1 MNKNAI
7 KNYAVWARTELM
19 KKVAQK
25 AYEYDV
31 TESNLPDFNT
41 NTVHDRLLSNDEK
54 KQLNELIRKIKE
66 SIQYYL
72 ELIKEGKKKKNKK
85 DQSVD
90 LTEEDYL
97 KAKSQGFNFVVEEV
111 AYTWF
116 NRFIALRYMEVNN
129 YLPQRIRVFTN
140 DNNEFKPDLLT
151 DAIHIE
157 LDGLDK
163 QKVFDYI
170 EENKQEELYKYLLL
184 TLCNDMNQYL
194 PDMFTSIKDYKT
206 LLFPDNLLKD
216 DSVLARLITDIDE
229 DSWMDQVQIIGWLY
243 QYYNSELKDIVM
255 KKKNYTKDDI
265 PAVTQL
271 FTPDWIVRYMTEN
284 SLGRLWLDGHPNF
297 NHTNWKYYLEEAE
310 QEPDVIEQLN
320 KIKEE
325 HAKLKP
331 EDIKVIDPCMGSGH
345 ILVYAFDVLMDIYRD
360 AGYSDRDAAKS
371 ILENNL
377 YGLEIDERAYHLA
390 YFALMMKARQ
400 YNRRILRKDTKFNLV
415 EIREPINTLKPEFEQ
430 YLDNYVDLAH
440 YLVNIFQDAKEL
452 GSILNL
458 DCTLEQLNNLKS
470 HLDQLNETSIEKDL
484 VAQSYISELT
494 DLLKSLIKQAKLL
507 VQKYDVV
514 ITNPP
519 YMAPSAKQK
528 SYVQKFY
535 KDYKTDLFAVFEKKC
550 KLLNKVNGYQAM
562 IILPSFL
569 FLSSFENA
577 RKDMLNSQTICSLL
591 HMGRGIFGVDFGS
604 TSFVLLNNRI
614 DDYKGKYFRLHER
627 TFQFLDPDHIA
638 QLYLD
643 SKKNPSLRFNFQS
656 YDTKNEIKY
665 SENGLQ
671 LAFCAYQKNFS
682 KIPGSP
688 IAYWVSEKTISWCEK
703 HKLSNDVVGSV
714 GIQTG
719 DNEKFIRLWQEV
731 NFFSVKFD
739 AKQVVDTYCSQKW
752 YPYNKGG
759 DFRKW
764 YGNDFYVVYWQNDGA
779 FLKND
784 NKITGHHYQEY
795 KDNLKFAP
803 LVTWSRVTS
812 GQPSFRI
819 KENGFLSDMAGFSI
833 FSNTLDLFKII
844 AFCNSKVANHYLQFI
859 APTLNIMIGN
869 VLSLPFDS
877 RINCNDKV
885 RDIVSS
891 CMAFSKSDWDSFETS
906 WDFKVHPL
914 VKNHVSTINEAYNLW
929 NDECESRFNTLKS
942 NEEELNRIFNDI
954 YGLQDELD
962 PYVDDKDVTVHKADL
977 VRDIKSFIFYA
988 VGCMF
993 GRYSLDVEGLAYAG
1007 GEWDS
1012 SKYSSFIPDTDDII
1026 PICDEEYFEDDI
1038 VTRFVEF
1045 VRVVYGTD
1053 TLEDNLS
1060 FIANVLGGKGAP
1072 RDVLRNYFLN
1082 DFFKDHCNTYQ
1093 VTGSGKRPIYW
1104 LFDSG
1109 KKNGFKALVYI
1120 HRYTPDL
1127 IARLRTGYV
1136 HPQQARYRTQV
1147 ELLQSQVDEATSTSE
1162 RVKLSKQLKKIN
1174 EQLLELNKYEEVVH
1188 HWADK
1193 MEPMDL
1199 DDGVKANY
1207 AKFQEL
1213 LAKIK

>member
-19 KKVAQK
+19 KQVAQK
-25 AYEYDV
+25 AYEYGV
-31 TESNLPDFNT
+31 TESSLPDYNT
-41 NTVHDRLLSNDEK
+41 DKVNGRLLSSVEK
-54 KQLNELIRKIKE
+54 KQLNELIRE
-66 SIQYYL
+66 V
-72 ELIKEGKKKKNKK
+72 KKNGYEH
-85 DQSVD
+85 VI
-90 LTEEDYL
+90 
-97 KAKSQGFNFVVEEV
+97 EEV

-151 DAIHIE
+151 DAIHVE

-206 LLFPDNLLKD
+206 LLFPDNLLKE
-216 DSVLARLITDIDE
+216 DSVLAKLITDIDE
-229 DSWMDQVQIIGWLY
+229 DSWTDQVQIIGWLY

-265 PAVTQL
+265 PAATQL
-271 FTPDWIVRYMTEN
+271 FTPDWIVRYMVEN
-284 SLGRLWLDGHPNF
+284 SLGRLYINKRKHEGIFADGKNAYQTSEERTANEKF
-297 NHTNWKYYLEEAE
+297 ISNEIGWKYYLPEAKQP
-310 QEPDVIEQLN
+310 QEV
-320 KIKEE
+320 IKELETIELE

-390 YFALMMKARQ
+390 YFALMMKARF
-400 YNRRILRKDTKFNLV
+400 YNRRILNKDTKFNLV
-415 EIREPINTLKPEFEQ
+415 EIREPSSALKPEFEQ
-430 YLDNYVDLAH
+430 YLGISTDLAH
-440 YLVNIFQDAKEL
+440 YLVNVFQDAKEF

-458 DCTLEQLNNLKS
+458 DCTVEQLDNLKN
-470 HLDQLNETSIEKDL
+470 HLDELKEESINEDL
-484 VAQSYISELT
+484 VAQSEISELN
-494 DLLKSLIKQAKLL
+494 DLLKPLIKQAKLL

-519 YMAPSAKQK
+519 YMPPSPRQK
-528 SYVQKFY
+528 SYVQKNY
-535 KDYKTDLFAVFEKKC
+535 PDSKSDLFAVFIEKC
-550 KLLNKVNGYQAM
+550 HLLTKKNAYQAM
-562 IILPSFL
+562 ITMHSWM
-569 FLSSFENA
+569 FLSSFEKLRNKLLINNTIINMAHLGARAFEDIGGEVVQTTAFVFDNA
-577 RKDMLNSQTICSLL
+577 NIKNYQSNFKRLVAYSSQDAKEEEYLKDANLY
-591 HMGRGIFGVDFGS
+591 
-604 TSFVLLNNRI
+604 TSSA
-614 DDYKGKYFRLHER
+614 
-627 TFQFLDPDHIA
+627 T
-638 QLYLD
+638 
-643 SKKNPSLRFNFQS
+643 
-656 YDTKNEIKY
+656 
-665 SENGLQ
+665 
-671 LAFCAYQKNFS
+671 NFS

-688 IAYWVSEKTISWCEK
+688 IAYWASEQTIKNFISGK
-703 HKLSNDVVGSV
+703 NLSYYASPKQ
-714 GIQTG
+714 GISTT
-719 DNEKFIRLWQEV
+719 DNNRFVRLWNEV
-731 NFFSVKFD
+731 DITKIGFNYHDCNEASISNK
-739 AKQVVDTYCSQKW
+739 KW
-752 YPYNKGG
+752 FPLNKGG
-759 DFRKW
+759 EYCKW
-764 YGNDFYVVYWQNDGA
+764 YGNRYYLVNYKKDGA
-779 FLKND
+779 EIKQNVLK
-784 NKITGHHYQEY
+784 KYPY
-795 KDNLKFAP
+795 LKTPDFVVKNSM
-803 LVTWSRVTS
+803 LYFHECISWSKVSS
-812 GQPSFRI
+812 GNIAFRYF
-819 KENGFLSDMAGFSI
+819 ESGYI
-833 FSNTLDLFKII
+833 FSDAGMGLFSKKDSLNYI
-844 AFCNSKVANHYLQFI
+844 FGLLNSNVAIYILKML
-859 APTLNIMIGN
+859 APTVNFEAGHIEKIPVIIKNELINSINILVKKCIQ
-869 VLSLPFDS
+869 LSQE
-877 RINCNDKV
+877 N
-885 RDIVSS
+885 
-891 CMAFSKSDWDSFETS
+891 WDSFETS

-914 VKNHVSTINEAYNLW
+914 VKSHVNTISEAYNLW
-929 NDECESRFNTLKS
+929 NAECESRFNTLKS
-942 NEEELNRIFNDI
+942 NEEELNRIFTDI
-954 YGLQDELD
+954 YGLQDELT
-962 PYVDDKDVTVHKADL
+962 PEVEDKDVTVRKADL
-977 VRDIKSFIFYA
+977 VRDIKSFISYA

-1007 GEWDS
+1007 GEWNS
-1012 SKYSSFIPDTDDII
+1012 SKYTSFIPDKDDII

-1038 VTRFVEF
+1038 VSRFIEF
-1045 VRVVYGTD
+1045 VSVVYGSD

-1060 FIANVLGGKGAP
+1060 FIANALGGKGAP

-1127 IARLRTGYV
+1127 IARMRTGYI

-1147 ELLQSQVDEATSTSE
+1147 ELLQSQIDDASSTSE

-1174 EQLLELNKYEEVVH
+1174 EQLLEMNKYEEVVH

>member
-19 KKVAQK
+19 KQVAQK

-31 TESNLPDFNT
+31 TESSLPGYNT
-41 NTVHDRLLSNDEK
+41 DNVNGRLLTGDEK
-54 KQLNELIRKIKE
+54 KQLNELITE
-66 SIQYYL
+66 V
-72 ELIKEGKKKKNKK
+72 KKNGYEH
-85 DQSVD
+85 VI
-90 LTEEDYL
+90 
-97 KAKSQGFNFVVEEV
+97 EEV

-151 DAIHIE
+151 DAIHVE

-206 LLFPDNLLKD
+206 LLFPDNLLKE
-216 DSVLARLITDIDE
+216 DSVLAKLITDIDE
-229 DSWMDQVQIIGWLY
+229 DSWTDQVQIIGWLY

-265 PAVTQL
+265 PAATQL
-271 FTPDWIVRYMTEN
+271 FTPDWIVRYMVEN
-284 SLGRLWLDGHPNF
+284 SLGRLYINKRKHEGIFADGKNAYQTSEERTANEKF
-297 NHTNWKYYLEEAE
+297 ISNEMGWKYYLPEAKQH
-310 QEPDVIEQLN
+310 QEV
-320 KIKEE
+320 IKELETIELE

-390 YFALMMKARQ
+390 YFALMMKARF
-400 YNRRILRKDTKFNLV
+400 YNRRILNKDTKFNLV
-415 EIREPINTLKPEFEQ
+415 EIREPSSALKPEFEQ
-430 YLDNYVDLAH
+430 YLGISTDLAH
-440 YLVNIFQDAKEL
+440 YLVNVFQDAKEF
-452 GSILNL
+452 GSIINL
-458 DCTLEQLNNLKS
+458 DCTSEQLKNLNN
-470 HLDQLNETSIEKDL
+470 HLNELREESINKDL
-484 VAQSYISELT
+484 VTQLELSELN
-494 DLLKSLIKQAKLL
+494 DLLKPLIKQARLL

-519 YMAPSAKQK
+519 YMPPSPKQK
-528 SYVQKFY
+528 SYVQKNY
-535 KDYKTDLFAVFEKKC
+535 PDSKSDLFAIFIEKCHSLTK
-550 KLLNKVNGYQAM
+550 KNAYQAM
-562 IILPSFL
+562 ITMHSWM
-569 FLSSFENA
+569 FLSSFEKLRNKLLINNTIINMAHLGARAFEDIGGEVVQTTAFVFDNA
-577 RKDMLNSQTICSLL
+577 NIKNYQSNFKRLVDYNSQDAKEEEYLKDDNL
-591 HMGRGIFGVDFGS
+591 Y
-604 TSFVLLNNRI
+604 TSS
-614 DDYKGKYFRLHER
+614 
-627 TFQFLDPDHIA
+627 A
-638 QLYLD
+638 
-643 SKKNPSLRFNFQS
+643 
-656 YDTKNEIKY
+656 
-665 SENGLQ
+665 
-671 LAFCAYQKNFS
+671 ANFS

-688 IAYWVSEKTISWCEK
+688 IAYWISKALYNCFTKNVSLSKIATTFRGLQPGNVDFIKEWYEVDLNNIAFNNKEELTW
-703 HKLSNDVVGSV
+703 KL
-714 GIQTG
+714 ITTG
-719 DNEKFIRLWQEV
+719 GE
-731 NFFSVKFD
+731 
-739 AKQVVDTYCSQKW
+739 Y
-752 YPYNKGG
+752 
-759 DFRKW
+759 RKW
-764 YGNDFYVVYWQNDGA
+764 YGNLYRVVKWY
-779 FLKND
+779 KNGYEIK
-784 NKITGHHYQEY
+784 NNPKAIIPNETLYFKPVIG
-795 KDNLKFAP
+795 
-803 LVTWSRVTS
+803 WSRIAS
-812 GQPSFRI
+812 GRLSFRYYPPNMIPGDATGSIIFNNNI
-819 KENGFLSDMAGFSI
+819 KMKFELAV
-833 FSNTLDLFKII
+833 L
-844 AFCNSKVANHYLQFI
+844 NSKVINYLWPI
-859 APTLNIMIGN
+859 LNSNLTNSTGIVNKIPVLNSSKISERKIEN
-869 VLSLPFDS
+869 VEYLVNNNLSDS
-877 RINCNDKV
+877 K
-885 RDIVSS
+885 
-891 CMAFSKSDWDSFETS
+891 KDWDSFETS
-906 WDFKVHPL
+906 WDFTVHPL
-914 VKNHVSTINEAYNLW
+914 VKNCVSTISEAYNLW

-942 NEEELNRIFNDI
+942 NEEELNRIFIDI

-962 PYVDDKDVTVHKADL
+962 PYEEDKDVTVRKADL
-977 VRDIKSFIFYA
+977 VRDIKSFISYA

-993 GRYSLDVEGLAYAG
+993 GRYSLDTEGLAYAG
-1007 GEWDS
+1007 GEWDN
-1012 SKYSSFIPDTDDII
+1012 SKYSKFIPDADDII

-1045 VRVVYGTD
+1045 VRIIYGSD

-1060 FIANVLGGKGAP
+1060 FISNALGGKGAP

-1082 DFFKDHCNTYQ
+1082 EFFKDFCKIYL
-1093 VTGSGKRPIYW
+1093 KLPIYW

-1136 HPQQARYRTQV
+1136 HPLQARYRTQV
-1147 ELLQSQVDEATSTSE
+1147 ELLQGQIDDASSTSE

>member
-19 KKVAQK
+19 KQVAQK

-31 TESNLPDFNT
+31 TESSLPGYNT
-41 NTVHDRLLSNDEK
+41 DNVNGRLLTGDEK
-54 KQLNELIRKIKE
+54 KQLNELITE
-66 SIQYYL
+66 V
-72 ELIKEGKKKKNKK
+72 KKNGYEH
-85 DQSVD
+85 VI
-90 LTEEDYL
+90 
-97 KAKSQGFNFVVEEV
+97 EEV

-151 DAIHIE
+151 DAIHVE

-206 LLFPDNLLKD
+206 LLFPDNLLKE
-216 DSVLARLITDIDE
+216 DSVLAKLITDIDE
-229 DSWMDQVQIIGWLY
+229 DSWTDQVQIIGWLY

-265 PAVTQL
+265 PAATQL

-284 SLGRLWLDGHPNF
+284 SLGRLWLDGHPDF
-297 NHTNWKYYLEEAE
+297 DHSEWKYYLEEAK
-310 QEPDVIEQLN
+310 QEPEVIEQLN

-360 AGYSDRDAAKS
+360 AGFSDRDAAKS

-390 YFALMMKARQ
+390 YFALMMKARS
-400 YNRRILRKDTKFNLV
+400 YNRRILNKKTKFNLI
-415 EIREPINTLKPEFEQ
+415 EIREPIAPLKPEFEQ
-430 YLDNYVDLAH
+430 YLDKYTDLAH
-440 YLVNIFQDAKEL
+440 YLVNVFQDAKEF

-458 DCTLEQLNNLKS
+458 DCTVEQLNNLKS
-470 HLDQLNETSIEKDL
+470 HLDELKEEAINKDL
-484 VAQSYISELT
+484 VVQSEVDELN
-494 DLLKSLIKQAKLL
+494 DLLKPLIKQAKLL

-519 YMAPSAKQK
+519 YMAPDAKQK
-528 SYVQKFY
+528 SYVQKNYPDSKSDF
-535 KDYKTDLFAVFEKKC
+535 FAIFIEKCHSLTK
-550 KLLNKVNGYQAM
+550 KNAYQAM
-562 IILPSFL
+562 ITMHSWM
-569 FLSSFENA
+569 FLSSFEKLRNKLLINNTIINMAHLGA
-577 RKDMLNSQTICSLL
+577 RAFEDIGGEVVQTTAFVFDNVNIKGYQSNFKRLVDYNSQDAKEEEYLKDENL
-591 HMGRGIFGVDFGS
+591 Y
-604 TSFVLLNNRI
+604 TSSA
-614 DDYKGKYFRLHER
+614 
-627 TFQFLDPDHIA
+627 T
-638 QLYLD
+638 
-643 SKKNPSLRFNFQS
+643 
-656 YDTKNEIKY
+656 
-665 SENGLQ
+665 
-671 LAFCAYQKNFS
+671 NFS

-739 AKQVVDTYCSQKW
+739 AKQAVDTYCSQKW

-962 PYVDDKDVTVHKADL
+962 PYVDDKDVTVRKADL
-977 VRDIKSFIFYA
+977 VRDIKSFISYA
-988 VGCMF
+988 VGCIF

-1012 SKYSSFIPDTDDII
+1012 SKYSTFTPDTDDII

-1038 VTRFVEF
+1038 VSRFVEF
-1045 VRVVYGTD
+1045 VRVVYGSD

-1060 FIANVLGGKGAP
+1060 FIANALGGKGAS

-1120 HRYTPDL
+1120 HRYAPDL
-1127 IARLRTGYV
+1127 IARMRTGYI

-1147 ELLQSQVDEATSTSE
+1147 ELLQSQIDDASSTSE

>member
-19 KKVAQK
+19 KQVAQK

-31 TESNLPDFNT
+31 TESSLPGYNT
-41 NTVHDRLLSNDEK
+41 DNVNGRLLTGDEK
-54 KQLNELIRKIKE
+54 KQLNELITE
-66 SIQYYL
+66 V
-72 ELIKEGKKKKNKK
+72 KKNGY
-85 DQSVD
+85 
-90 LTEEDYL
+90 EH
-97 KAKSQGFNFVVEEV
+97 FIEEV

-151 DAIHIE
+151 DAIHVE

-163 QKVFDYI
+163 QKVFDCI

-206 LLFPDNLLKD
+206 LLFPDNLLKE
-216 DSVLARLITDIDE
+216 DSVLAKLITDIDE
-229 DSWMDQVQIIGWLY
+229 DSWTDQVQIIGWLY

-265 PAVTQL
+265 PAATQL
-271 FTPDWIVRYMTEN
+271 FTPDWIVRYMVEN
-284 SLGRLWLDGHPNF
+284 SLGRLYINKRKHEGIFADGKNAYQTSEERTANEKF
-297 NHTNWKYYLEEAE
+297 ISNEMGWKYYLPEAKQH
-310 QEPDVIEQLN
+310 QEV
-320 KIKEE
+320 IKELETIELE

-390 YFALMMKARQ
+390 YFALMMKARF
-400 YNRRILRKDTKFNLV
+400 YNRRILNKDTKFNLV
-415 EIREPINTLKPEFEQ
+415 EIREPSSALKPEFEQ
-430 YLDNYVDLAH
+430 YLGISTDLAH
-440 YLVNIFQDAKEL
+440 YLVNVFQDAKEF

-458 DCTLEQLNNLKS
+458 DCAVEQLNNLKD
-470 HLDQLNETSIEKDL
+470 HLEKLKEESINKDL
-484 VAQSYISELT
+484 VTQSEISELN
-494 DLLKSLIKQAKLL
+494 DLLKPLIKQARLL
-507 VQKYDVV
+507 ALKYDVV

-519 YMAPSAKQK
+519 YMPPSSKQK
-528 SYVQKFY
+528 SYVQKNY
-535 KDYKTDLFAVFEKKC
+535 PDSKSDLFAIFIEKCHSLTK
-550 KLLNKVNGYQAM
+550 KNAYQAM
-562 IILPSFL
+562 ITMHSWM
-569 FLSSFENA
+569 FLSSFEKLRNKLLINNTIINMAHLGARAFEDIGGEVVQTTAFVFDNA
-577 RKDMLNSQTICSLL
+577 NIKNYQSNFKRLVDYNSQDAKEEEYLKDDNL
-591 HMGRGIFGVDFGS
+591 Y
-604 TSFVLLNNRI
+604 TSS
-614 DDYKGKYFRLHER
+614 
-627 TFQFLDPDHIA
+627 A
-638 QLYLD
+638 
-643 SKKNPSLRFNFQS
+643 
-656 YDTKNEIKY
+656 
-665 SENGLQ
+665 
-671 LAFCAYQKNFS
+671 ANFS

-688 IAYWVSEKTISWCEK
+688 IAYWISKALYNCFTKNVSLSKIATTFRGLQPGNVDFIKEWYEVDLNNIAFNNKEELTW
-703 HKLSNDVVGSV
+703 KL
-714 GIQTG
+714 ITTG
-719 DNEKFIRLWQEV
+719 GE
-731 NFFSVKFD
+731 
-739 AKQVVDTYCSQKW
+739 Y
-752 YPYNKGG
+752 
-759 DFRKW
+759 RKW
-764 YGNDFYVVYWQNDGA
+764 YGNLYRVVKWY
-779 FLKND
+779 KNGYEIK
-784 NKITGHHYQEY
+784 NNPKAIIPNETLYFKAVIG
-795 KDNLKFAP
+795 
-803 LVTWSRVTS
+803 WSRIAS
-812 GQPSFRI
+812 GRLSFRYYPPNMIPGDATGSIIFNNNI
-819 KENGFLSDMAGFSI
+819 KMKFELAV
-833 FSNTLDLFKII
+833 L
-844 AFCNSKVANHYLQFI
+844 NSKVINYLWPI
-859 APTLNIMIGN
+859 LNSNLTNSTGIVNKIPVLNSSKISERKIEN
-869 VLSLPFDS
+869 VEYLVNNNLSDS
-877 RINCNDKV
+877 K
-885 RDIVSS
+885 
-891 CMAFSKSDWDSFETS
+891 KDWDSFETS
-906 WDFKVHPL
+906 WDFTVHPL
-914 VKNHVSTINEAYNLW
+914 VKNCVSTISEAYNLW

-942 NEEELNRIFNDI
+942 NEEELNRIFIDI

-962 PYVDDKDVTVHKADL
+962 PYEEDKDVTVRKADL
-977 VRDIKSFIFYA
+977 VRDIKSFISYA

-993 GRYSLDVEGLAYAG
+993 GRYSLDTEGLAYAG
-1007 GEWDS
+1007 GEWDN
-1012 SKYSSFIPDTDDII
+1012 SKYSTFIPDADDII

-1045 VRVVYGTD
+1045 VRIIYGSD

-1060 FIANVLGGKGAP
+1060 FISNALGGKGAP

-1082 DFFKDHCNTYQ
+1082 EFFKDFCKIYL
-1093 VTGSGKRPIYW
+1093 KLPIYW

-1136 HPQQARYRTQV
+1136 HPLQARYRTQV
-1147 ELLQSQVDEATSTSE
+1147 ELLQSQIDDASSTSE

>member
-19 KKVAQK
+19 KQVAQK

-31 TESNLPDFNT
+31 TKSSLPDYNID
-41 NTVHDRLLSNDEK
+41 NVNGRLLSNDEK
-54 KQLNELIRKIKE
+54 KQLNELIRE
-66 SIQYYL
+66 V
-72 ELIKEGKKKKNKK
+72 KKNGYEH
-85 DQSVD
+85 VI
-90 LTEEDYL
+90 
-97 KAKSQGFNFVVEEV
+97 EEV

-140 DNNEFKPDLLT
+140 DNNEFKPYLLT
-151 DAIHIE
+151 DVIHVE

-163 QKVFDYI
+163 QKIFDYI

-206 LLFPDNLLKD
+206 LLFPDNLLKE
-216 DSVLARLITDIDE
+216 DSVLAKLITDIDE
-229 DSWMDQVQIIGWLY
+229 DSWTDQVQIIGWLY
-243 QYYNSELKDIVM
+243 QYYNSELKDTVM

-265 PAVTQL
+265 PAATQL

-297 NHTNWKYYLEEAE
+297 DHSNWKYYLAEAE
-310 QEPDVIEQLN
+310 QEPEVIEQLN

-331 EDIKVIDPCMGSGH
+331 EDIKVLDPCMGSGH

-390 YFALMMKARQ
+390 YFALMMKARF
-400 YNRRILRKDTKFNLV
+400 YNRRILNKDTKFNLV

-430 YLDNYVDLAH
+430 YLDDYTDLAH
-440 YLVNIFQDAKEL
+440 YLVNAFQDAKEL
-452 GSILNL
+452 GSIINL
-458 DCTLEQLNNLKS
+458 DCTLEQLNNLNN
-470 HLDQLNETSIEKDL
+470 HLNELIEEAINKDL
-484 VAQSYISELT
+484 VSQSEISELN
-494 DLLKSLIKQAKLL
+494 DLLKPLIKQAKLL
-507 VQKYDVV
+507 VQKFDVV

-519 YMAPSAKQK
+519 YMGSSGMSKKLSTYVKKHYSNSK
-528 SYVQKFY
+528 SDMSTVFME
-535 KDYKTDLFAVFEKKC
+535 KTLDLC
-550 KLLNKVNGYQAM
+550 SNHGMMAM
-562 IILPSFL
+562 INIPVWMFITSYEKLRKQLLKDNTILNMAHP
-569 FLSSFENA
+569 
-577 RKDMLNSQTICSLL
+577 
-591 HMGRGIFGVDFGS
+591 GRGIFGSDFGT
-604 TSFVLLNNRI
+604 TSFVISKHNISNYIATYRRLFEKQGEVKSIEEREKAFLNGFGC
-614 DDYKGKYFRLHER
+614 YV
-627 TFQFLDPDHIA
+627 
-638 QLYLD
+638 
-643 SKKNPSLRFNFQS
+643 SKQENFN
-656 YDTKNEIKY
+656 
-665 SENGLQ
+665 
-671 LAFCAYQKNFS
+671 

-688 IAYWVSEKTISWCEK
+688 IAYWISS
-703 HKLSNDVVGSV
+703 KLLSAFQDGRPLSAVASPCVGL
-714 GIQTG
+714 QTA
-719 DNEKFIRLWQEV
+719 DNGRFLRLWYEV
-731 NFFSVKFD
+731 CNQNISFNCTSTEDSLARATRWF
-739 AKQVVDTYCSQKW
+739 
-752 YPYNKGG
+752 PYNKGG

-764 YGNDFYVVYWQNDGA
+764 YGNNDYVVNWENDGYEIKHN
-779 FLKND
+779 FDDNGKLRSRPQNTQFYFKN
-784 NKITGHHYQEY
+784 G
-795 KDNLKFAP
+795 
-803 LVTWSRVTS
+803 VTWTLLSSSNFGV
-812 GQPSFRI
+812 RI
-819 KENGFLSDMAGFSI
+819 SESHSI
-833 FSNTLDLFKII
+833 FDVNGMSAFSDSESMNRYILGYLASKVNFKILMI
-844 AFCNSKVANHYLQFI
+844 IN
-859 APTLNIMIGN
+859 PTLAFQAGDISKCPLIIKNENNIENIVN
-869 VLSLPFDS
+869 LNIVL
-877 RINCNDKV
+877 
-885 RDIVSS
+885 
-891 CMAFSKSDWDSFETS
+891 SKSDWDSFETS

-914 VKNHVSTINEAYNLW
+914 VKNFVSTISEAFSLW
-929 NDECESRFNTLKS
+929 DSDCESRFNKLKS
-942 NEEELNRIFNDI
+942 NEEELNRIFIDI

-962 PYVDDKDVTVHKADL
+962 PYVDDKDVTVRKADL
-977 VRDIKSFIFYA
+977 VRDIKSFISYA

-1012 SKYSSFIPDTDDII
+1012 SKYSTFIPDTDDII

-1038 VTRFVEF
+1038 VARFVEF
-1045 VRVVYGTD
+1045 VRVVYGSD

-1060 FIANVLGGKGAP
+1060 FIANALGGKGAP

-1120 HRYTPDL
+1120 HRYAPDL
-1127 IARLRTGYV
+1127 IARMRTGYI

-1147 ELLQSQVDEATSTSE
+1147 ELLQSQIDDASSTSE

>member
-1 MNKNAI
+1 M
-7 KNYAVWARTELM
+7 
-19 KKVAQK
+19 
-25 AYEYDV
+25 
-31 TESNLPDFNT
+31 S
-41 NTVHDRLLSNDEK
+41 
-54 KQLNELIRKIKE
+54 
-66 SIQYYL
+66 
-72 ELIKEGKKKKNKK
+72 
-85 DQSVD
+85 
-90 LTEEDYL
+90 
-97 KAKSQGFNFVVEEV
+97 KS
-111 AYTWF
+111 
-116 NRFIALRYMEVNN
+116 
-129 YLPQRIRVFTN
+129 RIT
-140 DNNEFKPDLLT
+140 KDLL
-151 DAIHIE
+151 
-157 LDGLDK
+157 
-163 QKVFDYI
+163 
-170 EENKQEELYKYLLL
+170 
-184 TLCNDMNQYL
+184 
-194 PDMFTSIKDYKT
+194 
-206 LLFPDNLLKD
+206 
-216 DSVLARLITDIDE
+216 
-229 DSWMDQVQIIGWLY
+229 
-243 QYYNSELKDIVM
+243 
-255 KKKNYTKDDI
+255 
-265 PAVTQL
+265 PAATTIY
-271 FTPDWIVRYMTEN
+271 TPDWVVKYMVDN
-284 SLGRLWLDGHPNF
+284 SLGKLWMDGHPNF
-297 NHTNWKYYLEEAE
+297 DHLNWKYYLAEAK
-310 QEPDVIEQLN
+310 QEPEVIEQLN

-390 YFALMMKARQ
+390 YFALMMKARF
-400 YNRRILRKDTKFNLV
+400 YNRRILNKDTKFNLV
-415 EIREPINTLKPEFEQ
+415 EIREPVTSLKQEFEQ
-430 YLDNYVDLAH
+430 YLNNYTDLAD
-440 YLVNIFQDAKEL
+440 YLVNVFQDAKEF

-458 DCTLEQLNNLKS
+458 DCTLEELNDLNN
-470 HLDQLNETSIEKDL
+470 HLNELREEAINKDL
-484 VAQSYISELT
+484 VSQSEISELS
-494 DLLKSLIKQAKLL
+494 DLLKPLIKQAILL
-507 VQKYDVV
+507 VQKYDVIV
-514 ITNPP
+514 TNPP
-519 YMAPSAKQK
+519 YLSSSRFSTLLNQ
-528 SYVQKFY
+528 YVVKHY
-535 KDYKTDLFAVFEKKC
+535 KDVKSDLCMVMYKKWIKQ
-550 KLLNKVNGYQAM
+550 LNKNKY
-562 IILPSFL
+562 ISFITPTSWM
-569 FLSSFENA
+569 FLSSFEKWRMVGLQNY
-577 RKDMLNSQTICSLL
+577 DISSL
-591 HMGRGIFGVDFGS
+591 IDFGS
-604 TSFVLLNNRI
+604 ELFDGKVGHNLIVSWVIRNNSIRMNGTYVRLV
-614 DDYKGKYFRLHER
+614 DYCYSRRNMKEQEFFNL
-627 TFQFLDPDHIA
+627 
-638 QLYLD
+638 
-643 SKKNPSLRFNFQS
+643 KNHFISNNS
-656 YDTKNEIKY
+656 
-665 SENGLQ
+665 
-671 LAFCAYQKNFS
+671 NFS

-731 NFFSVKFD
+731 NFSSVKFD

-764 YGNDFYVVYWQNDGA
+764 YGNDFYVVYWQNDGS

-906 WDFKVHPL
+906 WDFKIHPL
-914 VKNHVSTINEAYNLW
+914 VKNHVSTISEAYNLW
-929 NDECESRFNTLKS
+929 NSECESRFNTLKS
-942 NEEELNRIFNDI
+942 NEEELNRIFIDI

-962 PYVDDKDVTVHKADL
+962 PYVDDKDVTVRKADL
-977 VRDIKSFIFYA
+977 VRDIKSFISYA

-1012 SKYSSFIPDTDDII
+1012 SKYSTFIPDTDDII
-1026 PICDEEYFEDDI
+1026 PVCDEEYFEDDI
-1038 VTRFVEF
+1038 VARFVEF
-1045 VRVVYGTD
+1045 VRVVYGSD

-1060 FIANVLGGKGAP
+1060 FIANALGGKGAP

-1082 DFFKDHCNTYQ
+1082 DFFKDHCNIYQ

-1120 HRYTPDL
+1120 HRYAPDL
-1127 IARLRTGYV
+1127 IARMRTGYI

-1147 ELLQSQVDEATSTSE
+1147 ELLQSQIDDASSTSE

-1199 DDGVKANY
+1199 DDGVKENY

>member
-19 KKVAQK
+19 KQVAQK
-25 AYEYDV
+25 AYEYNV
-31 TESNLPDFNT
+31 TESSLPDYNT
-41 NTVHDRLLSNDEK
+41 DNVNGRLLTSDEK
-54 KQLNELIRKIKE
+54 KQLNELIIE
-66 SIQYYL
+66 V
-72 ELIKEGKKKKNKK
+72 KKNGYEH
-85 DQSVD
+85 VI
-90 LTEEDYL
+90 
-97 KAKSQGFNFVVEEV
+97 EEV

-151 DAIHIE
+151 DAIHVE

-184 TLCNDMNQYL
+184 TLCNDMKQYL
-194 PDMFTSIKDYKT
+194 SDMFTSIKDYKT
-206 LLFPDNLLKD
+206 LLFPDNLLKE
-216 DSVLARLITDIDE
+216 DSVLGKLIMDIDE
-229 DSWMDQVQIIGWLY
+229 DSWTDQVQIIGWLY
-243 QYYNSELKDIVM
+243 QYYNSELNDEVYNGSMSKSRI
-255 KKKNYTKDDI
+255 TKDLL
-265 PAVTQL
+265 PAATTIY
-271 FTPDWIVRYMTEN
+271 TPDWVVKYMVDN
-284 SLGRLWLDGHPNF
+284 SLGKLWMDGHPNF
-297 NHTNWKYYLEEAE
+297 DHLNWKYYLAEAK
-310 QEPDVIEQLN
+310 QEPEVIEQLN

-390 YFALMMKARQ
+390 YFALMMKARF
-400 YNRRILRKDTKFNLV
+400 YNRRILNKDTKFNLV
-415 EIREPINTLKPEFEQ
+415 EIREPVTSLKQEFEQ
-430 YLDNYVDLAH
+430 YLNNYTDLAD
-440 YLVNIFQDAKEL
+440 YLVNVFQDAKEF

-458 DCTLEQLNNLKS
+458 DCTLEELNDLNN
-470 HLDQLNETSIEKDL
+470 HLNELREEAINKDL
-484 VAQSYISELT
+484 VSQSEISELS
-494 DLLKSLIKQAKLL
+494 DLLKPLIKQAILL
-507 VQKYDVV
+507 VQKYDVIV
-514 ITNPP
+514 TNPP
-519 YMAPSAKQK
+519 YLSSSRFSTLLNQ
-528 SYVQKFY
+528 YVVKHY
-535 KDYKTDLFAVFEKKC
+535 KDVKSDLCMVMYKKWIKQ
-550 KLLNKVNGYQAM
+550 LNKNKY
-562 IILPSFL
+562 ISFITPTSWM
-569 FLSSFENA
+569 FLSSFEKWRMVGLQNY
-577 RKDMLNSQTICSLL
+577 DISSL
-591 HMGRGIFGVDFGS
+591 IDFGS
-604 TSFVLLNNRI
+604 ELFDGKVGHNLIVSWVIRNNSIRMNGTYVRLV
-614 DDYKGKYFRLHER
+614 DYCYSRRNMKEQEFFNL
-627 TFQFLDPDHIA
+627 
-638 QLYLD
+638 
-643 SKKNPSLRFNFQS
+643 KNHFISNNS
-656 YDTKNEIKY
+656 
-665 SENGLQ
+665 
-671 LAFCAYQKNFS
+671 NFS

-731 NFFSVKFD
+731 NFSSVKFD

-764 YGNDFYVVYWQNDGA
+764 YGNDFYVVYWQNDGS

-906 WDFKVHPL
+906 WDFKIHPL
-914 VKNHVSTINEAYNLW
+914 VKNHVSTISEAYNLW
-929 NDECESRFNTLKS
+929 NSECESRFNTLKS
-942 NEEELNRIFNDI
+942 NEEELNRIFIDI

-962 PYVDDKDVTVHKADL
+962 PYVDDKDVTVRKADL
-977 VRDIKSFIFYA
+977 VRDIKSFISYA
-988 VGCMF
+988 VGCIF

-1012 SKYSSFIPDTDDII
+1012 SKYSTFIPDTDDII

-1038 VTRFVEF
+1038 VARFVEF
-1045 VRVVYGTD
+1045 VRVVYGSD

-1060 FIANVLGGKGAP
+1060 FIANALGGKGAP

-1093 VTGSGKRPIYW
+1093 VTVSGKRPIYW

-1120 HRYTPDL
+1120 HRYAPDL
-1127 IARLRTGYV
+1127 IARMRTGYI

-1147 ELLQSQVDEATSTSE
+1147 ELLQSQIDDASSTSE

>member
-19 KKVAQK
+19 KQVAQK
-25 AYEYDV
+25 AYEYNV
-31 TESNLPDFNT
+31 TESSLPDYNT
-41 NTVHDRLLSNDEK
+41 DNVNGRLLTSDEK
-54 KQLNELIRKIKE
+54 KQLNELIIE
-66 SIQYYL
+66 V
-72 ELIKEGKKKKNKK
+72 KKNGY
-85 DQSVD
+85 DHVI
-90 LTEEDYL
+90 
-97 KAKSQGFNFVVEEV
+97 EEV

-140 DNNEFKPDLLT
+140 DNNEFRPDLLT
-151 DAIHIE
+151 DAIHVE

-206 LLFPDNLLKD
+206 LLFPDNLLKE
-216 DSVLARLITDIDE
+216 DSVLAKLITDIDE
-229 DSWMDQVQIIGWLY
+229 DSWTDQVQIIGWLY
-243 QYYNSELKDIVM
+243 QYYNSELKDFVM

-265 PAVTQL
+265 PAATQL

-284 SLGRLWLDGHPNF
+284 SLGRLWLDGHPDF
-297 NHTNWKYYLEEAE
+297 DHSDWKYYLEEAK
-310 QEPDVIEQLN
+310 QEPKVIEQLN

-390 YFALMMKARQ
+390 YFALMMKARS
-400 YNRRILRKDTKFNLV
+400 YNRRILNKQTNFNLV
-415 EIREPINTLKPEFEQ
+415 EIREPVASLKPEFEQ
-430 YLDNYVDLAH
+430 YLDNYSDLAQ
-440 YLVNIFQDAKEL
+440 YLVNVFKDAKEL

-458 DCTLEQLNNLKS
+458 DCTLELLDNLKN
-470 HLDQLNETSIEKDL
+470 HLNELKEQSISKDL
-484 VAQSYISELT
+484 VTQSEISELN
-494 DLLKSLIKQAKLL
+494 DLLKPLIEQAKLL
-507 VQKYDVV
+507 VQNYDVV

-519 YMAPSAKQK
+519 YMGSSGMSKKLSTYVKKHYPNSK
-528 SYVQKFY
+528 SDMSTIFME
-535 KDYKTDLFAVFEKKC
+535 KTLDLC
-550 KLLNKVNGYQAM
+550 SNQGMMAM
-562 IILPSFL
+562 INIPVWMFITSYEKLRKQLLKDNTILNMVHP
-569 FLSSFENA
+569 
-577 RKDMLNSQTICSLL
+577 
-591 HMGRGIFGVDFGS
+591 GRGIFGSDFGT
-604 TSFVLLNNRI
+604 TSFVISKHNISNYIATYRRLFEKQGEVKSIEEREKAFLNGFGC
-614 DDYKGKYFRLHER
+614 YV
-627 TFQFLDPDHIA
+627 
-638 QLYLD
+638 
-643 SKKNPSLRFNFQS
+643 SKQ
-656 YDTKNEIKY
+656 E
-665 SENGLQ
+665 
-671 LAFCAYQKNFS
+671 NFS

-688 IAYWVSEKTISWCEK
+688 IAYWISS
-703 HKLSNDVVGSV
+703 KLLSAFQDGRPLSAVASPCVGL
-714 GIQTG
+714 QTA
-719 DNEKFIRLWQEV
+719 DNGRFLRLWYEV
-731 NFFSVKFD
+731 CNQNISFD
-739 AKQVVDTYCSQKW
+739 CTSTEDSLARATRW
-752 YPYNKGG
+752 FPYNKGG

-764 YGNDFYVVYWQNDGA
+764 YGNNDYVVNWENDGYEIKHN
-779 FLKND
+779 FDDNGKLRSRPQNTQFYFKN
-784 NKITGHHYQEY
+784 G
-795 KDNLKFAP
+795 
-803 LVTWSRVTS
+803 VTWTLLSSSNFGV
-812 GQPSFRI
+812 RI
-819 KENGFLSDMAGFSI
+819 SESHSI
-833 FSNTLDLFKII
+833 FDVNGMSAFSDSESMNRYILGYLASKVNFKILMI
-844 AFCNSKVANHYLQFI
+844 IN
-859 APTLNIMIGN
+859 PTLAFQAGDISKCPLIIKNENSIENIVNLNI
-869 VLSLPFDS
+869 VL
-877 RINCNDKV
+877 
-885 RDIVSS
+885 
-891 CMAFSKSDWDSFETS
+891 SKSDWNSFETS
-906 WDFKVHPL
+906 WDFKIHPL
-914 VKNHVSTINEAYNLW
+914 VKNHIPTISEAYNLW
-929 NDECESRFNTLKS
+929 KDECESRFNTLKS
-942 NEEELNRIFNDI
+942 NEEELNRIFIDI

-962 PYVDDKDVTVHKADL
+962 PYVEDKDVTVRKADL
-977 VRDIKSFIFYA
+977 VRDIKSFISYA

-1007 GEWDS
+1007 GVWDS
-1012 SKYSSFIPDTDDII
+1012 SKYSTFIPDADDII

-1038 VTRFVEF
+1038 VARFVEF
-1045 VRVVYGTD
+1045 VRVVYGSD

-1060 FIANVLGGKGAP
+1060 FIANALGGKGAP

-1120 HRYTPDL
+1120 HRYAPDL
-1127 IARLRTGYV
+1127 IARMRTGYI

-1147 ELLQSQVDEATSTSE
+1147 ELLQSQIDDASSTSE

-1193 MEPMDL
+1193 METMDL

>member
-7 KNYAVWARTELM
+7 KSYAVWARNELM
-19 KKVAQK
+19 KQVAQK
-25 AYEYDV
+25 AYEYGV
-31 TESNLPDFNT
+31 TESSLPDYNT
-41 NTVHDRLLSNDEK
+41 DNVNGRLLSSDEK
-54 KQLNELIRKIKE
+54 KQLNELINE
-66 SIQYYL
+66 V
-72 ELIKEGKKKKNKK
+72 KKNGYKH
-85 DQSVD
+85 VI
-90 LTEEDYL
+90 
-97 KAKSQGFNFVVEEV
+97 EEV

-140 DNNEFKPDLLT
+140 DDNEFKPDLLT
-151 DAIHIE
+151 DAIHVE

-206 LLFPDNLLKD
+206 LLFPDNLLKE
-216 DSVLARLITDIDE
+216 DSVLAKLITDIDE
-229 DSWMDQVQIIGWLY
+229 DSWTDQVQIIGWLY

-265 PAVTQL
+265 PAATQL

-284 SLGRLWLDGHPNF
+284 SLGRLWLDGHPDF
-297 NHTNWKYYLEEAE
+297 DHSDWKYYLEEAK
-310 QEPDVIEQLN
+310 QEPEVIEQLN

-325 HAKLKP
+325 HAKLRP
-331 EDIKVIDPCMGSGH
+331 EEIKVIDPCMGSGH

-377 YGLEIDERAYHLA
+377 YGLEIDERAFHLA
-390 YFALMMKARQ
+390 YFALMMKARS
-400 YNRRILRKDTKFNLV
+400 YNRRILNKQTNFNLV
-415 EIREPINTLKPEFEQ
+415 EIREPVASLKPEFEQ
-430 YLDNYVDLAH
+430 YLDNYSDLAQ
-440 YLVNIFQDAKEL
+440 YLVNVFKDAKEL

-458 DCTLEQLNNLKS
+458 DCTLELLDNLKN
-470 HLDQLNETSIEKDL
+470 HLNELKEQSISKDL
-484 VAQSYISELT
+484 VTQSEISELN
-494 DLLKSLIKQAKLL
+494 DLLKPLIEQAKLL
-507 VQKYDVV
+507 VQNYDVV

-519 YMAPSAKQK
+519 YMGSSGMSKKLSTYVKKHYPNSK
-528 SYVQKFY
+528 SDMSTVFME
-535 KDYKTDLFAVFEKKC
+535 KTLDLC
-550 KLLNKVNGYQAM
+550 SNQGMMAM
-562 IILPSFL
+562 INIPVWMFITSYEKLRKQLLKDNTILNMVHP
-569 FLSSFENA
+569 
-577 RKDMLNSQTICSLL
+577 
-591 HMGRGIFGVDFGS
+591 GRGIFGSDFGT
-604 TSFVLLNNRI
+604 TSFVISKHNISNYIAPYRRLFEKQGEVKSIEEREKAFLNGFGC
-614 DDYKGKYFRLHER
+614 YV
-627 TFQFLDPDHIA
+627 
-638 QLYLD
+638 
-643 SKKNPSLRFNFQS
+643 SKQ
-656 YDTKNEIKY
+656 E
-665 SENGLQ
+665 
-671 LAFCAYQKNFS
+671 NFS

-688 IAYWVSEKTISWCEK
+688 IAYWISS
-703 HKLSNDVVGSV
+703 KLLSAFQDGRPLSAVCRPTQGLA
-714 GIQTG
+714 TA
-719 DNEKFIRLWQEV
+719 DNGRFLRLWYEV
-731 NFFSVKFD
+731 CNQNIAFD
-739 AKQVVDTYCSQKW
+739 CTSTEDSLARATRW
-752 YPYNKGG
+752 FPYNKGG

-764 YGNDFYVVYWQNDGA
+764 YGNNDYVVNWENDGYEIKHN
-779 FLKND
+779 FDDNGKLRSRPQNTQFYFKN
-784 NKITGHHYQEY
+784 G
-795 KDNLKFAP
+795 
-803 LVTWSRVTS
+803 VTWTLLSSSNFGV
-812 GQPSFRI
+812 RI
-819 KENGFLSDMAGFSI
+819 SESHSI
-833 FSNTLDLFKII
+833 FDVNGMSAFSDSESMNRYILGYLASKVNFKILMI
-844 AFCNSKVANHYLQFI
+844 IN
-859 APTLNIMIGN
+859 PTLAFQAGDISKCPLIIKNENSIENIVNLNI
-869 VLSLPFDS
+869 VL
-877 RINCNDKV
+877 
-885 RDIVSS
+885 
-891 CMAFSKSDWDSFETS
+891 SKSDWNSFETS
-906 WDFKVHPL
+906 WDFKIHPL
-914 VKNHVSTINEAYNLW
+914 VKNHIPTISEAYNLW
-929 NDECESRFNTLKS
+929 KDECESRFNTLKS
-942 NEEELNRIFNDI
+942 NEEELNRIFIDI

-962 PYVDDKDVTVHKADL
+962 PYVEDKDVTVRKADL
-977 VRDIKSFIFYA
+977 VRDIKSFVSYA

-993 GRYSLDVEGLAYAG
+993 GRYSLDVEGLAYACG
-1007 GEWDS
+1007 DWDS
-1012 SKYSSFIPDTDDII
+1012 SKYSTFIPDADDII

-1045 VRVVYGTD
+1045 VRVVYGSD

-1060 FIANVLGGKGAP
+1060 FIANALGGKGNP

-1127 IARLRTGYV
+1127 IARMRTGYV

-1147 ELLQSQVDEATSTSE
+1147 ELLQNQIDDASSTSE
-1162 RVKLSKQLKKIN
+1162 KVKLSKQLKKIN
-1174 EQLLELNKYEEVVH
+1174 EQLLELNKFEEVVH

>member
-19 KKVAQK
+19 KQVAQK

-31 TESNLPDFNT
+31 TESSLPGYNT
-41 NTVHDRLLSNDEK
+41 DNVNGRLLTGDEK
-54 KQLNELIRKIKE
+54 KQLNELITE
-66 SIQYYL
+66 V
-72 ELIKEGKKKKNKK
+72 KKNGYKH
-85 DQSVD
+85 VI
-90 LTEEDYL
+90 
-97 KAKSQGFNFVVEEV
+97 EEV

-151 DAIHIE
+151 DAIHVE
-157 LDGLDK
+157 LEGLDI

-184 TLCNDMNQYL
+184 TLCNDMNKYL

-206 LLFPDNLLKD
+206 LLFPDNLLKE
-216 DSVLARLITDIDE
+216 DSVLAKLITDIDE
-229 DSWMDQVQIIGWLY
+229 DSWTDQVQIIGWLY
-243 QYYNSELKDIVM
+243 QYYNSELKDTVM

-265 PAVTQL
+265 PAATQL

-284 SLGRLWLDGHPNF
+284 SLGKLWLDGHPDF
-297 NHTNWKYYLEEAE
+297 DHSEWKYYLEEAK
-310 QEPDVIEQLN
+310 QEPEVIEQLN

-325 HAKLKP
+325 HEKLRP
-331 EDIKVIDPCMGSGH
+331 EEIKVIDPCMGSGH

-390 YFALMMKARQ
+390 YFALMMKARS
-400 YNRRILRKDTKFNLV
+400 YNRRILNKETKFNLV
-415 EIREPINTLKPEFEQ
+415 EIREPIASLKPELEQ
-430 YLDNYVDLAH
+430 YLDNYTELAH
-440 YLVNIFQDAKEL
+440 YLVNAFQDAKEF

-458 DCTLEQLNNLKS
+458 DCTVEQLENLKN
-470 HLDQLNETSIEKDL
+470 HLDELKEEAINKDL
-484 VAQSYISELT
+484 VAQSEISELN
-494 DLLKSLIKQAKLL
+494 DLLKPLIKQARLL

-519 YMAPSAKQK
+519 YMAPDSKQK
-528 SYVQKFY
+528 SYVQKNY
-535 KDYKTDLFAVFEKKC
+535 PDSKSDLFAVFIEKCHDLTK
-550 KLLNKVNGYQAM
+550 KNAYQAM
-562 IILPSFL
+562 ITMHSWM
-569 FLSSFENA
+569 FLSSFEKLRNKLLINNTIINMAHLGA
-577 RKDMLNSQTICSLL
+577 RAFEDIGGEVVQTTAFVFGNTNIKEYQSSFKRLVDYNSQDLKEEEYL
-591 HMGRGIFGVDFGS
+591 KDA
-604 TSFVLLNNRI
+604 N
-614 DDYKGKYFRLHER
+614 
-627 TFQFLDPDHIA
+627 
-638 QLYLD
+638 LYI
-643 SKKNPSLRFNFQS
+643 SSA
-656 YDTKNEIKY
+656 T
-665 SENGLQ
+665 
-671 LAFCAYQKNFS
+671 NFS

-688 IAYWVSEKTISWCEK
+688 IAYWVNRNLLKAFDSAKLYEYSISPSQNITGNNAKYTRLFWE
-703 HKLSNDVVGSV
+703 LESAVV
-714 GIQTG
+714 
-719 DNEKFIRLWQEV
+719 NEKDKYIFY
-731 NFFSVKFD
+731 
-739 AKQVVDTYCSQKW
+739 A
-752 YPYNKGG
+752 KGG
-759 DFRKW
+759 NFRKW
-764 YGNDFYVVYWQNDGA
+764 YGNLETVINWSPEARKIYQFGDGVHA
-779 FLKND
+779 SQIIKEENWY
-784 NKITGHHYQEY
+784 KKGITWG
-795 KDNLKFAP
+795 LI
-803 LVTWSRVTS
+803 TS
-812 GQPSFRI
+812 SIPSFRVMPENATFDKGGSTIII
-819 KENGFLSDMAGFSI
+819 KDENIYDYILALLNTKVYIYISKILNPTINLQVKDVRSVPLIFKNCDEIKNLSKK
-833 FSNTLDLFKII
+833 NT
-844 AFCNSKVANHYLQFI
+844 
-859 APTLNIMIGN
+859 
-869 VLSLPFDS
+869 
-877 RINCNDKV
+877 
-885 RDIVSS
+885 DI
-891 CMAFSKSDWDSFETS
+891 CQIDYDSFETS
-906 WDFKVHPL
+906 WNFKEHPL
-914 VKNHVSTINEAYNLW
+914 VKNHVSTIKEACELW
-929 NDECESRFNTLKS
+929 NKECEERFNTLKS
-942 NEEELNRIFNDI
+942 NEEELNRIFIDI
-954 YGLQDELD
+954 YGLQDELT
-962 PYVDDKDVTVHKADL
+962 PEVEDKDVTVRKADL
-977 VRDIKSFIFYA
+977 VRDIKSFISYA

-1007 GEWDS
+1007 GEWNS
-1012 SKYSSFIPDTDDII
+1012 SKYTSFIPDKDDII

-1045 VRVVYGTD
+1045 VRVVYGSD

-1060 FIANVLGGKGAP
+1060 FIANALGGKGAP

-1120 HRYTPDL
+1120 HRYAPDL
-1127 IARLRTGYV
+1127 IARMRTGYI
-1136 HPQQARYRTQV
+1136 HPQQARYRTQI
-1147 ELLQSQVDEATSTSE
+1147 ELLQSQIDDASSTSE

>member
-19 KKVAQK
+19 KQVAQK
-25 AYEYDV
+25 AYEYGV
-31 TESNLPDFNT
+31 TESSLPDYNT
-41 NTVHDRLLSNDEK
+41 DTVNGRLFTTDEK
-54 KQLNELIRKIKE
+54 KQLNELIKE
-66 SIQYYL
+66 V
-72 ELIKEGKKKKNKK
+72 KKNGYEH
-85 DQSVD
+85 VI
-90 LTEEDYL
+90 
-97 KAKSQGFNFVVEEV
+97 EEV

-151 DAIHIE
+151 DAIHVE
-157 LDGLDK
+157 LDDLDK

-194 PDMFTSIKDYKT
+194 PDVFTSIKDYKT
-206 LLFPDNLLKD
+206 LLFPDNLLKE
-216 DSVLARLITDIDE
+216 DSVLAKLITDIDE
-229 DSWMDQVQIIGWLY
+229 DSWTDQVQIIGWLY
-243 QYYNSELKDIVM
+243 QYYNSELNDEVYNGSMSKSRI
-255 KKKNYTKDDI
+255 TKDLL
-265 PAVTQL
+265 PAATTIY
-271 FTPDWIVRYMTEN
+271 TPDWVVKYMVDN
-284 SLGRLWLDGHPNF
+284 SLGKLWMDGHPNF
-297 NHTNWKYYLEEAE
+297 DHLNWKYYLAEAK
-310 QEPDVIEQLN
+310 QEPEVIEQLN

-390 YFALMMKARQ
+390 YFALMMKARS
-400 YNRRILRKDTKFNLV
+400 YNRRILNKETKFNLV
-415 EIREPINTLKPEFEQ
+415 EIREPVTSLKQEFEQ
-430 YLDNYVDLAH
+430 YLNNYTDLAH
-440 YLVNIFQDAKEL
+440 YLVNVFQDAKEF

-458 DCTLEQLNNLKS
+458 DCTLEELNDLNN
-470 HLDQLNETSIEKDL
+470 HLNELREEAINKDL
-484 VAQSYISELT
+484 VSQSEISELN
-494 DLLKSLIKQAKLL
+494 DLLNPLIKQAKLL
-507 VQKYDVV
+507 VQKYDVIV
-514 ITNPP
+514 TNPP
-519 YMAPSAKQK
+519 YLSSSRFSTLLNQ
-528 SYVQKFY
+528 YVVKHY
-535 KDYKTDLFAVFEKKC
+535 KDVKSDLCMVMYKKWIKQ
-550 KLLNKVNGYQAM
+550 LNKNKY
-562 IILPSFL
+562 ISFITPTSWM
-569 FLSSFENA
+569 FLSSFEKWRMVGLQNY
-577 RKDMLNSQTICSLL
+577 DISSL
-591 HMGRGIFGVDFGS
+591 IDFGS
-604 TSFVLLNNRI
+604 ELFDGKVGHNLIVSWVIRNNSIRMNGTYVRLV
-614 DDYKGKYFRLHER
+614 DYCYSRRNMKEQEFFNL
-627 TFQFLDPDHIA
+627 
-638 QLYLD
+638 
-643 SKKNPSLRFNFQS
+643 KNHFISNNS
-656 YDTKNEIKY
+656 
-665 SENGLQ
+665 
-671 LAFCAYQKNFS
+671 NFS

-719 DNEKFIRLWQEV
+719 DNERFIRLWQEV
-731 NFFSVKFD
+731 NFSSVKFD

-764 YGNDFYVVYWQNDGA
+764 YGNDFYVVYWQNDGS

-906 WDFKVHPL
+906 WDFKIHPL
-914 VKNHVSTINEAYNLW
+914 VKNHVSTISEAYNLW
-929 NDECESRFNTLKS
+929 NSECESRFNTLKS
-942 NEEELNRIFNDI
+942 NEEELNRIFIDI

-962 PYVDDKDVTVHKADL
+962 PYVDDKDVTVRKADL
-977 VRDIKSFIFYA
+977 VRDIKSFISYA

-1012 SKYSSFIPDTDDII
+1012 SKYSTFIPDTDDII

-1038 VTRFVEF
+1038 VARFVEF
-1045 VRVVYGTD
+1045 VRVVYGSD

-1060 FIANVLGGKGAP
+1060 FIANALGGKGAP

-1127 IARLRTGYV
+1127 IARMRTGYI

-1147 ELLQSQVDEATSTSE
+1147 ELLQSQIDDASSTSE
-1162 RVKLSKQLKKIN
+1162 KVKLSKQLKKIN

-1199 DDGVKANY
+1199 DDGVKENY

>member
-19 KKVAQK
+19 KQVAQK

-31 TESNLPDFNT
+31 TESSLPGYNT
-41 NTVHDRLLSNDEK
+41 DNVNGRLLTGDEK
-54 KQLNELIRKIKE
+54 KQLNELITE
-66 SIQYYL
+66 V
-72 ELIKEGKKKKNKK
+72 KKNGYEH
-85 DQSVD
+85 VI
-90 LTEEDYL
+90 
-97 KAKSQGFNFVVEEV
+97 EEV

-151 DAIHIE
+151 DAIHVE
-157 LDGLDK
+157 LEGLDK

-206 LLFPDNLLKD
+206 LLFPDNLLKE
-216 DSVLARLITDIDE
+216 DSVLAKLITDIDE

-265 PAVTQL
+265 PAATQL
-271 FTPDWIVRYMTEN
+271 FTPDWIVRYMAEN

-297 NHTNWKYYLEEAE
+297 DHSDWKYYLEEAKQKPE
-310 QEPDVIEQLN
+310 VIEQLN

-360 AGYSDRDAAKS
+360 AGYSDRDTAKS

-390 YFALMMKARQ
+390 YFALMMKARS
-400 YNRRILRKDTKFNLV
+400 YNRRILNKDTKFNLV
-415 EIREPINTLKPEFEQ
+415 EIREPIATLKPEFEQ
-430 YLDNYVDLAH
+430 YLDKYTDLAH
-440 YLVNIFQDAKEL
+440 YLVNVFQDAKEF

-458 DCTLEQLNNLKS
+458 DCTLEKLNNLNN
-470 HLDQLNETSIEKDL
+470 HLDELKEEAINKDL
-484 VAQSYISELT
+484 VAQSEISELN
-494 DLLKSLIKQAKLL
+494 DLLKPLIKQAKLL

-519 YMAPSAKQK
+519 YMAPSPKQK

-535 KDYKTDLFAVFEKKC
+535 KDYKTDLFAVFAKKC
-550 KLLNKVNGYQAM
+550 KLLNKDNGYQAM

-577 RKDMLNSQTICSLL
+577 RTEILNTQTICSLL
-591 HMGRGIFGVDFGS
+591 HMGRGIFGIDFGS
-604 TSFVLLNNRI
+604 TSFVLLNNQI
-614 DDYKGKYFRLHER
+614 DNYSGRYFRLHER
-627 TFQFLDPDHIA
+627 TFQYIDPDHIA

-643 SKKNPSLRFNFQS
+643 SKLNPSLKFNFQS
-656 YDTKNEIKY
+656 YDTKNEIEY
-665 SENGLQ
+665 SNDGLQ
-671 LAFCAYQKNFS
+671 LAFNASQQSFI

-688 IAYWVSEKTISWCEK
+688 IAYWISS
-703 HKLSNDVVGSV
+703 KLLSAFQVGRPLSPVASPCV
-714 GIQTG
+714 GLQTG
-719 DNEKFIRLWQEV
+719 DNGRFLRLWFEV
-731 NFFSVKFD
+731 CNQNISFD
-739 AKQVVDTYCSQKW
+739 CVSIEDSLTRATRW
-752 YPYNKGG
+752 FPYNKGG
-759 DFRKW
+759 EYRKW
-764 YGNDFYVVYWQNDGA
+764 YGDNDYIVNWENDGYEIRNFKDEKGKLRSRPQNTQYYFRESA
-779 FLKND
+779 SWS
-784 NKITGHHYQEY
+784 KI
-795 KDNLKFAP
+795 
-803 LVTWSRVTS
+803 SS
-812 GQPSFRI
+812 GPISFRY
-819 KENGFLSDMAGFSI
+819 KPFGFVFDVAGTSV
-833 FSNTLDLFKII
+833 FSNNRRELIYILSV
-844 AFCNSKVANHYLQFI
+844 CNSKVIMSILRAMS
-859 APTLNIMIGN
+859 PTLNYEVGQIAT
-869 VLSLPFDS
+869 LPIIKSNELEIDTLT
-877 RINCNDKV
+877 NEAVKQ
-885 RDIVSS
+885 
-891 CMAFSKSDWDSFETS
+891 SKADWDSFETS
-906 WDFKVHPL
+906 WDFKAHPL
-914 VKNHVSTINEAYNLW
+914 VKNHVSTISEAYNLW
-929 NDECESRFNTLKS
+929 KDECESRFNTLKS
-942 NEEELNRIFNDI
+942 NEEELNRIFIDI

-962 PYVDDKDVTVHKADL
+962 PYVEDKDVTVRKADL
-977 VRDIKSFIFYA
+977 VRDVKSFISYA

-1012 SKYSSFIPDTDDII
+1012 SKYSTFIPDADDII

-1045 VRVVYGTD
+1045 VRAVYGTD

-1060 FIANVLGGKGAP
+1060 FIVDALGGKGAP

-1127 IARLRTGYV
+1127 IARMRTGYI

-1147 ELLQSQVDEATSTSE
+1147 ELLQSQIDEASSTSE
-1162 RVKLSKQLKKIN
+1162 KVKLSKQLKKIN

-1199 DDGVKANY
+1199 DDGVKVNY

>member
-19 KKVAQK
+19 KQVTQK
-25 AYEYDV
+25 SYEYGV
-31 TESNLPDFNT
+31 TESSLPGYNT
-41 NTVHDRLLSNDEK
+41 DNVNSRLLTGDEK
-54 KQLNELIRKIKE
+54 KQLNELITE
-66 SIQYYL
+66 V
-72 ELIKEGKKKKNKK
+72 KKNGY
-85 DQSVD
+85 DHVI
-90 LTEEDYL
+90 
-97 KAKSQGFNFVVEEV
+97 EEV

-140 DNNEFKPDLLT
+140 DDNEFKPDLLT
-151 DAIHIE
+151 DAIHVE

-206 LLFPDNLLKD
+206 LLFPDNLLKE
-216 DSVLARLITDIDE
+216 DSVLAKLITDIDE
-229 DSWMDQVQIIGWLY
+229 DSWTDQVQIIGWLY

-265 PAVTQL
+265 PAATQL

-284 SLGRLWLDGHPNF
+284 SLGRLWLDGHPDF
-297 NHTNWKYYLEEAE
+297 DHSDWKYYLEEAK
-310 QEPDVIEQLN
+310 QEPKVIEQLN

-377 YGLEIDERAYHLA
+377 YGLEIDERAFHLA
-390 YFALMMKARQ
+390 YFALMMKARS
-400 YNRRILRKDTKFNLV
+400 YNRRILNKQTNFNLV
-415 EIREPINTLKPEFEQ
+415 EIREPVASLKPEFEQ
-430 YLDNYVDLAH
+430 YLDNYSDLAQ
-440 YLVNIFQDAKEL
+440 YLVNVFKDAKEL

-458 DCTLEQLNNLKS
+458 DCTLELLDNLKN
-470 HLDQLNETSIEKDL
+470 HLNELKEQSISKDL
-484 VAQSYISELT
+484 VTQSEISELN
-494 DLLKSLIKQAKLL
+494 DLLKPLIEQAKLL
-507 VQKYDVV
+507 VQNYDVV

-519 YMAPSAKQK
+519 YMGSSGMSKKLSTYVKKHYPNSK
-528 SYVQKFY
+528 SDMSTVFME
-535 KDYKTDLFAVFEKKC
+535 KTLDLC
-550 KLLNKVNGYQAM
+550 SNQGMMAM
-562 IILPSFL
+562 INIPVWMFITSYEKLRKQLLKDNTILNMVHP
-569 FLSSFENA
+569 
-577 RKDMLNSQTICSLL
+577 
-591 HMGRGIFGVDFGS
+591 GRGIFGSDFGT
-604 TSFVLLNNRI
+604 TSFVISKHNISNYIATYRRLFEKQGEVKSIEEREKAFLNGFGC
-614 DDYKGKYFRLHER
+614 YV
-627 TFQFLDPDHIA
+627 
-638 QLYLD
+638 
-643 SKKNPSLRFNFQS
+643 SKQ
-656 YDTKNEIKY
+656 E
-665 SENGLQ
+665 
-671 LAFCAYQKNFS
+671 NFS

-688 IAYWVSEKTISWCEK
+688 IAYWISS
-703 HKLSNDVVGSV
+703 KLLSAFQDGRPLSAVCRPTQGLA
-714 GIQTG
+714 TA
-719 DNEKFIRLWQEV
+719 DNGRFLRLWYEV
-731 NFFSVKFD
+731 CNQNIAFD
-739 AKQVVDTYCSQKW
+739 CTSTEDSLARATRW
-752 YPYNKGG
+752 FPYNKGG

-764 YGNDFYVVYWQNDGA
+764 YGNNDYVVNWENDGYEIKHN
-779 FLKND
+779 FDDNGKLRSRPQNTQFYFKN
-784 NKITGHHYQEY
+784 G
-795 KDNLKFAP
+795 
-803 LVTWSRVTS
+803 VTWTLLSSSNFGV
-812 GQPSFRI
+812 RI
-819 KENGFLSDMAGFSI
+819 SESHSI
-833 FSNTLDLFKII
+833 FDVNGMSAFSDSESMNRYILGYLASKVNFKILMI
-844 AFCNSKVANHYLQFI
+844 IN
-859 APTLNIMIGN
+859 PTLAFQAGDISKCPLIIKNENSIENIVNLNI
-869 VLSLPFDS
+869 VL
-877 RINCNDKV
+877 
-885 RDIVSS
+885 
-891 CMAFSKSDWDSFETS
+891 SKSDWNSFETS
-906 WDFKVHPL
+906 WDFKIHPL
-914 VKNHVSTINEAYNLW
+914 VKNHIPTISEAYNLW
-929 NDECESRFNTLKS
+929 KDECESRFNTLKS
-942 NEEELNRIFNDI
+942 NEEELNRIFIDI

-962 PYVDDKDVTVHKADL
+962 PYVEDKDVTVRKADL
-977 VRDIKSFIFYA
+977 VRDIKSFVSYA

-1012 SKYSSFIPDTDDII
+1012 SKYSTFIPDADDII

-1045 VRVVYGTD
+1045 VRVVYGSD

-1060 FIANVLGGKGAP
+1060 FIANALGGKGNP

-1127 IARLRTGYV
+1127 IARMRTGYV

-1147 ELLQSQVDEATSTSE
+1147 ELLQNQIDDASSTSE
-1162 RVKLSKQLKKIN
+1162 KVKLSKQLKKIN
-1174 EQLLELNKYEEVVH
+1174 EQLLELNKFEEVVH

>member
-1 MNKNAI
+1 
-7 KNYAVWARTELM
+7 
-19 KKVAQK
+19 
-25 AYEYDV
+25 
-31 TESNLPDFNT
+31 
-41 NTVHDRLLSNDEK
+41 
-54 KQLNELIRKIKE
+54 
-66 SIQYYL
+66 
-72 ELIKEGKKKKNKK
+72 
-85 DQSVD
+85 
-90 LTEEDYL
+90 
-97 KAKSQGFNFVVEEV
+97 
-111 AYTWF
+111 
-116 NRFIALRYMEVNN
+116 MEVNN

-184 TLCNDMNQYL
+184 TLFNDMNQYL

-494 DLLKSLIKQAKLL
+494 DLLKPLIKQAKLL
-507 VQKYDVV
+507 VQKHDVV

-528 SYVQKFY
+528 SYVQKNY
-535 KDYKTDLFAVFEKKC
+535 PDSKSDLFAIFIEKCHSLTK
-550 KLLNKVNGYQAM
+550 KNAYQAM
-562 IILPSFL
+562 ITMHSWM
-569 FLSSFENA
+569 FLSSFEKLRNKLLINNTIINMAHLGARAFEDIGGEVVQTTAFVFDNA
-577 RKDMLNSQTICSLL
+577 NIKNLQSNFKRLVDYNSQDAKEEEYLKDENL
-591 HMGRGIFGVDFGS
+591 Y
-604 TSFVLLNNRI
+604 TSSA
-614 DDYKGKYFRLHER
+614 
-627 TFQFLDPDHIA
+627 T
-638 QLYLD
+638 
-643 SKKNPSLRFNFQS
+643 
-656 YDTKNEIKY
+656 
-665 SENGLQ
+665 
-671 LAFCAYQKNFS
+671 NFS

-688 IAYWVSEKTISWCEK
+688 IAYWPNI
-703 HKLSNDVVGSV
+703 N
-714 GIQTG
+714 II
-719 DNEKFIRLWQEV
+719 EKFTYNKIEDYINCKSGIMTGSDDYIRLWFEPQI
-731 NFFSVKFD
+731 SKI
-739 AKQVVDTYCSQKW
+739 KTTCKTYLDMGEFKW
-752 YPYNKGG
+752 FPLNSGG
-759 DFRKW
+759 GFRKW
-764 YGNDFYVVYWQNDGA
+764 YGN
-779 FLKND
+779 
-784 NKITGHHYQEY
+784 
-795 KDNLKFAP
+795 
-803 LVTWSRVTS
+803 
-812 GQPSFRI
+812 
-819 KENGFLSDMAGFSI
+819 
-833 FSNTLDLFKII
+833 
-844 AFCNSKVANHYLQFI
+844 NSKVVDLYHDGYNIKNNVKNYRLRDKNYYFRMGITWGRITSSDIAFRDVVSGSLFGDAGPIGFVEEHKDYILSFFNTCVTKYLLKI
-859 APTLNIMIGN
+859 LNPTLNFQVHDIM
-869 VLSLPFDS
+869 SLPM
-877 RINCNDKV
+877 I
-885 RDIVSS
+885 I
-891 CMAFSKSDWDSFETS
+891 SKNEIEVENICQVNIEISKQDWDSFETS

-914 VKNHVSTINEAYNLW
+914 VELISAGASAWGDNTPSARISSAYKAW
-929 NDECESRFNTLKS
+929 SMACDDRFNQLKD
-942 NEEELNRIFNDI
+942 NEEELNRIFIDI
-954 YGLQDELD
+954 YGLQDELT
-962 PYVDDKDVTVHKADL
+962 PEVEDKDVTVRKADL
-977 VRDIKSFIFYA
+977 VRDIKSFISYA

-1007 GEWDS
+1007 GEWDG
-1012 SKYSSFIPDTDDII
+1012 SKYTTFVPDKDDII

-1038 VTRFVEF
+1038 VSRFIEF
-1045 VRVVYGTD
+1045 VSVVYGSD
-1053 TLEDNLS
+1053 TLEENLK
-1060 FIANVLGGKGAP
+1060 FIADALGGKGTP
-1072 RDVLRNYFLN
+1072 REVLRNYFLN

-1120 HRYTPDL
+1120 
-1127 IARLRTGYV
+1127 
-1136 HPQQARYRTQV
+1136 
-1147 ELLQSQVDEATSTSE
+1147 
-1162 RVKLSKQLKKIN
+1162 
-1174 EQLLELNKYEEVVH
+1174 
-1188 HWADK
+1188 
-1193 MEPMDL
+1193 
-1199 DDGVKANY
+1199 
-1207 AKFQEL
+1207 
-1213 LAKIK
+1213 

>member
-19 KKVAQK
+19 KQVAQK

-31 TESNLPDFNT
+31 TESSLPGYNT
-41 NTVHDRLLSNDEK
+41 DNVNGRLLTDDEK
-54 KQLNELIRKIKE
+54 KQLNELITE
-66 SIQYYL
+66 V
-72 ELIKEGKKKKNKK
+72 KKNGYKH
-85 DQSVD
+85 VI
-90 LTEEDYL
+90 
-97 KAKSQGFNFVVEEV
+97 EEV

-151 DAIHIE
+151 DAIHVE

-206 LLFPDNLLKD
+206 LLFPDNLLKE
-216 DSVLARLITDIDE
+216 DSVLAKLITDIDE
-229 DSWMDQVQIIGWLY
+229 DSWTDQVQIIGWLY

-265 PAVTQL
+265 PAATQL
-271 FTPDWIVRYMTEN
+271 FTPDWIVRYMVEN
-284 SLGRLWLDGHPNF
+284 SLGRLYINKRKHEGIFADGKNAYQTSEERTANEKF
-297 NHTNWKYYLEEAE
+297 ISNEMGWKYYLPEAKQH
-310 QEPDVIEQLN
+310 QEV
-320 KIKEE
+320 IKELETIELE

-390 YFALMMKARQ
+390 YFALMMKARF
-400 YNRRILRKDTKFNLV
+400 YNRRILNKDTKFNLV
-415 EIREPINTLKPEFEQ
+415 EIREPSSALKPEFEQ
-430 YLDNYVDLAH
+430 YLGISTDLAH
-440 YLVNIFQDAKEL
+440 YLVNVFQDAKEF
-452 GSILNL
+452 GSIINL
-458 DCTLEQLNNLKS
+458 DCTSEQLKNLNN
-470 HLDQLNETSIEKDL
+470 HLNELREESINKDL
-484 VAQSYISELT
+484 VTQLELSELN
-494 DLLKSLIKQAKLL
+494 DLLKPLIKQARLL

-519 YMAPSAKQK
+519 YMPPSPKQK
-528 SYVQKFY
+528 SYVQKNY
-535 KDYKTDLFAVFEKKC
+535 PDSKSDLFAIFIEKCHSLTK
-550 KLLNKVNGYQAM
+550 KNAYQAM
-562 IILPSFL
+562 ITMHSWM
-569 FLSSFENA
+569 FLSSFEKLRNKLLINNTIINMAHLGARAFEDIGGEVVQTTAFVFDNA
-577 RKDMLNSQTICSLL
+577 NIKNYQSNFKRLVDYNSQDAKEEEYLKDDNL
-591 HMGRGIFGVDFGS
+591 Y
-604 TSFVLLNNRI
+604 TSS
-614 DDYKGKYFRLHER
+614 
-627 TFQFLDPDHIA
+627 A
-638 QLYLD
+638 
-643 SKKNPSLRFNFQS
+643 
-656 YDTKNEIKY
+656 
-665 SENGLQ
+665 
-671 LAFCAYQKNFS
+671 ANFS

-688 IAYWVSEKTISWCEK
+688 IAYWISKALYNCFTKNVSLSKIATTFRGLQPGNVDFIKEWYEVDLNNIAFNNKEELTW
-703 HKLSNDVVGSV
+703 KL
-714 GIQTG
+714 ITTG
-719 DNEKFIRLWQEV
+719 GE
-731 NFFSVKFD
+731 
-739 AKQVVDTYCSQKW
+739 Y
-752 YPYNKGG
+752 
-759 DFRKW
+759 RKW
-764 YGNDFYVVYWQNDGA
+764 YGNLYRVVKWY
-779 FLKND
+779 KNGYEIK
-784 NKITGHHYQEY
+784 NNPKAIIPNETLYFKPVIG
-795 KDNLKFAP
+795 
-803 LVTWSRVTS
+803 WSRIAS
-812 GQPSFRI
+812 GRLSFRYYPPNMIPGDATGSIIFNNNI
-819 KENGFLSDMAGFSI
+819 KMKFELAV
-833 FSNTLDLFKII
+833 L
-844 AFCNSKVANHYLQFI
+844 NSKVINYLWPI
-859 APTLNIMIGN
+859 LNSNLTNSTGIVNKIPVLNSSKISERKIEN
-869 VLSLPFDS
+869 VEYLVNNNLSDS
-877 RINCNDKV
+877 K
-885 RDIVSS
+885 
-891 CMAFSKSDWDSFETS
+891 KDWDSFETS
-906 WDFKVHPL
+906 WDFTVHPL
-914 VKNHVSTINEAYNLW
+914 VKNCVSTISEAYNLW

-942 NEEELNRIFNDI
+942 NEEELNRIFIDI

-962 PYVDDKDVTVHKADL
+962 PYEEDKDVTVRKADL
-977 VRDIKSFIFYA
+977 VRDIKSFISYA

-993 GRYSLDVEGLAYAG
+993 GRYSLDTEGLAYAG
-1007 GEWDS
+1007 GEWDN
-1012 SKYSSFIPDTDDII
+1012 SKYSTFIPDADDII

-1045 VRVVYGTD
+1045 VRIIYGSD

-1060 FIANVLGGKGAP
+1060 FISNALGGKGAP

-1082 DFFKDHCNTYQ
+1082 EFFKDFCKIYL
-1093 VTGSGKRPIYW
+1093 KLPIYW

-1127 IARLRTGYV
+1127 IARMRTGYI

-1147 ELLQSQVDEATSTSE
+1147 ELLQSQIDDASSTSE

>member
-19 KKVAQK
+19 TQVAQK
-25 AYEYDV
+25 AYEYGV
-31 TESNLPDFNT
+31 TESSLPNYNT
-41 NTVHDRLLSNDEK
+41 DNVNGRLLSSVEK
-54 KQLNELIRKIKE
+54 KQLNELIRE
-66 SIQYYL
+66 V
-72 ELIKEGKKKKNKK
+72 KKNGY
-85 DQSVD
+85 DHVI
-90 LTEEDYL
+90 
-97 KAKSQGFNFVVEEV
+97 EEV

-140 DNNEFKPDLLT
+140 DSNEFKPDLLT
-151 DAIHIE
+151 DAIHVE

-206 LLFPDNLLKD
+206 LLFPDNLLKE
-216 DSVLARLITDIDE
+216 DSVLAKLITDIDE

-265 PAVTQL
+265 PAATQL
-271 FTPDWIVRYMTEN
+271 FTPDWIVRYMAEN

-297 NHTNWKYYLEEAE
+297 DHSDWKYYLEEAKQKPE
-310 QEPDVIEQLN
+310 VIEQLN

-360 AGYSDRDAAKS
+360 AGYSDRDTAKS

-390 YFALMMKARQ
+390 YFALMMKARS
-400 YNRRILRKDTKFNLV
+400 YNRRILNKDTKFNLV
-415 EIREPINTLKPEFEQ
+415 EIREPIATLKPEFEQ
-430 YLDNYVDLAH
+430 YLDKYTDLAH
-440 YLVNIFQDAKEL
+440 YLVNVFQDAKEF

-458 DCTLEQLNNLKS
+458 DCTLEKLNNLNN
-470 HLDQLNETSIEKDL
+470 HLDELKEEAINKDL
-484 VAQSYISELT
+484 VAQSEISELN
-494 DLLKSLIKQAKLL
+494 DLLKPLIKQAKLL

-519 YMAPSAKQK
+519 YMAPSPKQK

-550 KLLNKVNGYQAM
+550 KLLNKDNGYQAM

-577 RKDMLNSQTICSLL
+577 RTEMLNTQTICSLL
-591 HMGRGIFGVDFGS
+591 HMGRGIFGIDFGS
-604 TSFVLLNNRI
+604 TSFVLLNNQI
-614 DDYKGKYFRLHER
+614 DNYSGRYFRLHER
-627 TFQFLDPDHIA
+627 TFQYIDPDHIA

-643 SKKNPSLRFNFQS
+643 SKLNPSLKFNFQS
-656 YDTKNEIKY
+656 YDTKNEIEY
-665 SENGLQ
+665 SNDGLQ
-671 LAFCAYQKNFS
+671 LAFNASQQNFI

-688 IAYWVSEKTISWCEK
+688 IAYWISS
-703 HKLSNDVVGSV
+703 KLLSAFQVGRPLSPV
-714 GIQTG
+714 CKPTQGLATG
-719 DNEKFIRLWQEV
+719 DNGRFLRLWFEV
-731 NFFSVKFD
+731 CNQNISFD
-739 AKQVVDTYCSQKW
+739 CVSIEDSLARATRW
-752 YPYNKGG
+752 FPYNKGG
-759 DFRKW
+759 EYRKW
-764 YGNDFYVVYWQNDGA
+764 YGDNDYIVNWENDGYEIRNFKDEKGKLRSRPQNTQYYFRESA
-779 FLKND
+779 SWS
-784 NKITGHHYQEY
+784 KI
-795 KDNLKFAP
+795 
-803 LVTWSRVTS
+803 SS
-812 GQPSFRI
+812 GPISFRY
-819 KENGFLSDMAGFSI
+819 KPFGFVFDVAGTSV
-833 FSNTLDLFKII
+833 FSNNRRELIYILSV
-844 AFCNSKVANHYLQFI
+844 CNSKVIMSILRAMS
-859 APTLNIMIGN
+859 PTLNYEVGQIAT
-869 VLSLPFDS
+869 LPIIKSNELEIDTLT
-877 RINCNDKV
+877 NEAVKQ
-885 RDIVSS
+885 
-891 CMAFSKSDWDSFETS
+891 SKADWDSFETS
-906 WDFKVHPL
+906 WDFKAHPL
-914 VKNHVSTINEAYNLW
+914 VKNHVSTISEAYNLW
-929 NDECESRFNTLKS
+929 KDECESRFNTLKS
-942 NEEELNRIFNDI
+942 NEEELNRIFIDI

-962 PYVDDKDVTVHKADL
+962 PYVEDKDVTVRKADL
-977 VRDIKSFIFYA
+977 VRDVKSFISYA

-1012 SKYSSFIPDTDDII
+1012 SKYSTFIPDTDDII

-1060 FIANVLGGKGAP
+1060 FIANALGGKGAP

-1127 IARLRTGYV
+1127 IARMRTGYV

-1147 ELLQSQVDEATSTSE
+1147 ELLQNQIDDASSTSE
-1162 RVKLSKQLKKIN
+1162 KVKLSKQLKKIN
-1174 EQLLELNKYEEVVH
+1174 EQLLELNKYEEIVH

-1193 MEPMDL
+1193 MGPMDL